1 MGGEYAIQQI
11 RRWCSISKI
20 FKLLHKKI
28 NYIKKKNKINQKECS
43 IEDLKDYLK
52 FEDTIKFDVLNFL
65 TYKERKILELH
76 IVEKRSYNEISKEFY
91 LKPESIR
98 KIKYRAINKIKRW
111 RKENEK
117 WISYTS

>member
-1 MGGEYAIQQI
+1 MQYNKLEDDVVLAKFLNYMQKA
-11 RRWCSISKI
+11 
-20 FKLLHKKI
+20 LLHKKI

-43 IEDLKDYLK
+43 IEDLKDYL
-52 FEDTIKFDVLNFL
+52 KFDVLNFL

>member
-1 MGGEYAIQQI
+1 MQYNKLEDDVVLAKFLNYMQKA
-11 RRWCSISKI
+11 
-20 FKLLHKKI
+20 LLHKKI

-43 IEDLKDYLK
+43 IEDLKDYL
-52 FEDTIKFDVLNFL
+52 KFDVLNFL

-117 WISYTS
+117 

>member
-1 MGGEYAIQQI
+1 MQYNKLEDDVVLAKFLNYMQKA
-11 RRWCSISKI
+11 
-20 FKLLHKKI
+20 LLHKKI

-117 WISYTS
+117 